1 MAGSTVRERPGRE
14 PRPFCVLRPLA
25 LYAELVDDRVNL
37 SEKLEL
43 FDDRWQPRIV
53 GTYNENKLVLVKVEG
68 EFVWH
73 SHDDTDDFFMVLK
86 GHLVIEMRGRDDVEL
101 GPGELFVV
109 PKGVEHRP
117 RADEETH
124 VLLIEPLGTANTG
137 DAGGELTAPERR
149 I

>member
-1 MAGSTVRERPGRE
+1 MDGP
-14 PRPFCVLRPLA
+14 
-25 LYAELVDDRVNL
+25 VNL

-53 GTYNENKLVLVKVEG
+53 GTYNANKLALVKVEG

-73 SHDDTDDFFMVLK
+73 SHDETDDFFMVLK
-86 GHLVIEMRGRDDVEL
+86 GRLVIEMRGRDDVEL

-117 RADEETH
+117 RAGEETH
-124 VLLIEPLGTANTG
+124 VLLIEPTGTANTG
-137 DAGGELTAPERR
+137 DAGGEMTAAERR

>member
-1 MAGSTVRERPGRE
+1 M
-14 PRPFCVLRPLA
+14 
-25 LYAELVDDRVNL
+25 DDGVNL
-37 SEKLEL
+37 AEKLEL

-53 GTYNENKLVLVKVEG
+53 GTYNDNKLVLVKVEG

-73 SHDDTDDFFMVLK
+73 SHDDTDDFFMVIE
-86 GHLVIEMRGRDDVEL
+86 GRLVIEMRGREDVEL

-137 DAGGELTAPERR
+137 DAGGEMTAPERR